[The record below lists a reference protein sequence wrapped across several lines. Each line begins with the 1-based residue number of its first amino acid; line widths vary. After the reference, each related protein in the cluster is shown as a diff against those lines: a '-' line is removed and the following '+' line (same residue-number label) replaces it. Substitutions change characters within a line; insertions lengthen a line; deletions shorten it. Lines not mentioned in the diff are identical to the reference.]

1 MKVKDDAPVCV
12 DLSTLG
18 WCDRGPRCLERHAWE
33 CREYS
38 EKGVCGRAEKCELMH
53 ILRAKGAARARA
65 GGEQGVGEVDEK
77 GETEGEDAAMMGTV
91 RPEDLVKTL
100 QANGIG
106 QAPSEDHDMD
116 DDQDDDDSSNDDSDD
131 DDDSD
136 DSEASDHAMV
146 DTEDEADDLAGQRDF
161 ISFDR
166 GDGE

>member
-1 MKVKDDAPVCV
+1 
-12 DLSTLG
+12 
-18 WCDRGPRCLERHAWE
+18 
-33 CREYS
+33 
-38 EKGVCGRAEKCELMH
+38 
-53 ILRAKGAARARA
+53 
-65 GGEQGVGEVDEK
+65 
-77 GETEGEDAAMMGTV
+77 MGTV